1 MNNYLRLLE
10 HVLNNGRAKSDR
22 TGTGTLSV
30 FGPQLEFDLRVGFP
44 LVTTKKVHLKSIIH
58 ELLWFLRGSTN
69 ATELQ
74 DVGVRIWNEWAQP
87 EDVYYRQKRSSY
99 EIKLAWAEL
108 KQITVADADEKIKQ
122 MTAQFRADHPEMD
135 LEIIEAMVRDLIL
148 RDGVS
153 EFKDVLEKAKGELG
167 PVYGKQWRAWPTP
180 SGNIDQIANV
190 IERLKTNPDCRR
202 LIVSAWNVGQ
212 LDMMALMPCHN
223 FFQFH
228 TEELTVRERLE
239 HAWATAAKEKRVDA
253 LLDRLYDEYLVAF
266 PGTADG
272 VHGVTQGS
280 LINEVNAYLDRI
292 KTPKRILNCKFN
304 MRSADL
310 FLGVPF
316 NIASYALLTMMIG
329 QVVNMVPGTLI
340 LTMGDAHI
348 YSNHIEQVKEQL
360 SREPYPLPKMRI
372 AKEVSHIDD
381 FRFEDFELVDYVC
394 HPTIKGEV
402 AV

>member
-1 MNNYLRLLE
+1 MNNYLQLLE

-30 FGPQLEFDLRVGFP
+30 FGPQLEFDLSEGFP

-87 EDVYYRQKRSSY
+87 EDVYCRQKRSGY
-99 EIKLAWAEL
+99 EIKLAWAKL
-108 KQITVADADEKIKQ
+108 KQITVADADEKIKLL
-122 MTAQFRADHPEMD
+122 TAQFRADHPE
-135 LEIIEAMVRDLIL
+135 LELQCIEEMIRDQIIRE
-148 RDGVS
+148 GVS
-153 EFKDVLEKAKGELG
+153 EYKEVLEKAKGDLG

-212 LDMMALMPCHN
+212 LDQMALMPCHN

-239 HAWATAAKEKRVDA
+239 HAWATAAKEKRMDA
-253 LLDRLYDEYLVAF
+253 RLDRLYDEYLVTF
-266 PGTADG
+266 RDSADG
-272 VHGVTQGS
+272 VDGVAQGS
-280 LINEVNAYLDRI
+280 LINEVNAYLDQI

-316 NIASYALLTMMIG
+316 NIASYALLTMMVG

-360 SREPYPLPKMRI
+360 SREPHPLPKMRI
-372 AKEVSHIDD
+372 TKEVSHIDD

-394 HPTIKGEV
+394 HPAIKGEV